1 MGGVIAAPVVGK
13 IIEDTLNY
21 MQVERQYTE
30 EDLKSLAEMVLVPDI
45 KKKTVEEAVKELRA
59 VGLKFDIEGEGNTDS
74 IVMEQMPKP
83 NAAVPEDSVVILY
96 TYRPDEPKTVSMP
109 DLSGK
114 TLSEAIYAMNRIG
127 LNIKVSGRGTVFR
140 QQHGPGTMIEKGTVV
155 EVEFR
160 NLDNV
165 E

>member
-114 TLSEAIYAMNRIG
+114 HCLRRSM
-127 LNIKVSGRGTVFR
+127 
-140 QQHGPGTMIEKGTVV
+140 P
-155 EVEFR
+155 
-160 NLDNV
+160 
-165 E
+165 